1 MWAQAEKVLP
11 WAKAKWIRG
20 CPPHE
25 PGTSPRRRVIVL
37 ALAARSLFPLGEQRQ
52 GPLEK
57 DHPTQTESRRRRHC
71 PESKGGWGWTHG
83 RDSSALLGTFL
94 SSNFWRTEKQDPRT
108 IHAKKDSPISLVQQT
123 FTDDLVH
130 PWWLS
135 WQGIRLQCGRPG
147 FDLWVGKIPS
157 RREQLPPPVFWP
169 GEFHGLYRPWGCK
182 ESDTTERLSLCVS
195 QTLGWGV
202 RAQRRGWEDELSP
215 GEASSARVEIALDT
229 YSNRPGPRLPIYTTS
244 ITKLSKIN
252 LREVWISRWLS
263 AL

>member
-1 MWAQAEKVLP
+1 MWEV
-11 WAKAKWIRG
+11 
-20 CPPHE
+20 E
-25 PGTSPRRRVIVL
+25 
-37 ALAARSLFPLGEQRQ
+37 FP
-52 GPLEK
+52 K
-57 DHPTQTESRRRRHC
+57 ITELSC
-71 PESKGGWGWTHG
+71 
-83 RDSSALLGTFL
+83 LLGGIFG
-94 SSNFWRTEKQDPRT
+94 
-108 IHAKKDSPISLVQQT
+108 DSVGKEST
-123 FTDDLVH
+123 CNAGDLG
-130 PWWLS
+130 S
-135 WQGIRLQCGRPG
+135 IPG
-147 FDLWVGKIPS
+147 FNPWVQKIPW
-157 RREQLPPPVFWP
+157 RRERLPTTIFWP

-229 YSNRPGPRLPIYTTS
+229 HSNRPGPRLPIYTTS